1 MPRRLYS
8 ASPSRLTT
16 YQDCPRRYR
25 LQYLDTPRPPS
36 GPPWAHNALG
46 SSVHAALLAWWDLPA
61 DQRTPESGGRLVEE
75 RWIDQGYRDA
85 RQSDILRARARA
97 DVEAYLV
104 GVDPS
109 QEPIGR
115 ERTVAVRT
123 EHAALSGRVDR
134 IDEAGDAVVVV
145 DYKTGRTPSTIDD
158 ARSSVALSVYA
169 AGAETVFHRR
179 CVRVELH
186 HLPTTTVVAWESS
199 PEWIARHLGRLD
211 SLCTELQAADDTA
224 RSGIA
229 PEAADELF
237 PANVGPLCGWCDFRE
252 SCAEGSSVPRRPSW
266 AGVVERGEE

>member
-1 MPRRLYS
+1 M
-8 ASPSRLTT
+8 
-16 YQDCPRRYR
+16 
-25 LQYLDTPRPPS
+25 
-36 GPPWAHNALG
+36 
-46 SSVHAALLAWWDLPA
+46 
-61 DQRTPESGGRLVEE
+61 
-75 RWIDQGYRDA
+75 
-85 RQSDILRARARA
+85 
-97 DVEAYLV
+97 
-104 GVDPS
+104 
-109 QEPIGR
+109 
-115 ERTVAVRT
+115 
-123 EHAALSGRVDR
+123 
-134 IDEAGDAVVVV
+134 V
-145 DYKTGRTPSTIDD
+145 DYKTGRTPSTTDD

-266 AGVVERGEE
+266 AGVVERGEESSAGSGQRRPSDWAFAISPVGTYRANAAMALYRFPGMLVRLPLA